1 MKRKL
6 QCAKVVLLGAGLCG
20 TPWLTAQAN
29 SAPSSPSATAP
40 NQQKPVPATGN
51 SANPFPED
59 TSTVPVM
66 PTVMTPDAGD
76 AGSSTKSEEKALPH
90 FYRADSDP
98 VRSPDDPES
107 EDVAPSEGESSSLKG
122 LDSLLPPTDD
132 SKPDKK
138 RKLSIKGNK
147 EPAHVEASAEDI
159 TVGDYYLDKKNWKAA
174 LSRFQSAMVLAPDD
188 PEVYWGLAEAE
199 RHLGD
204 LASARDHYL
213 KLLDY
218 DPDGP
223 HGKETR
229 KALKDPN
236 LMSAKK
242 TEAGAPGNAQPK
254 Q

>member
-1 MKRKL
+1 M
-6 QCAKVVLLGAGLCG
+6 
-20 TPWLTAQAN
+20 
-29 SAPSSPSATAP
+29 
-40 NQQKPVPATGN
+40 
-51 SANPFPED
+51 
-59 TSTVPVM
+59 
-66 PTVMTPDAGD
+66 
-76 AGSSTKSEEKALPH
+76 
-90 FYRADSDP
+90 
-98 VRSPDDPES
+98 
-107 EDVAPSEGESSSLKG
+107 
-122 LDSLLPPTDD
+122 
-132 SKPDKK
+132 
-138 RKLSIKGNK
+138 
-147 EPAHVEASAEDI
+147 EASAEDI

-223 HGKETR
+223 HGKEAR

-242 TEAGAPGNAQPK
+242 TEAGAPGNVQPK